1 MGPEPAEQSQRQQ
14 PKSAARLESA
24 VVVVVDVPALDEVY
38 RDSYPVMV
46 EQGIPLH
53 VTLLYPFVPPSE
65 LDAALPVLRSV
76 LAGHE
81 RFDFSLT
88 RLRTFP
94 RVVWAAPEPA
104 APFVALTEAI
114 YAAFPE
120 YPPHAGEFADVIP
133 HMTLAY
139 PPEAE
144 LGSTLA
150 RLRHRVDPL
159 LPLAVSAAEATVVA
173 EQEDGQWIVAARL
186 PLGTAPTSESG
197 T

>member
-1 MGPEPAEQSQRQQ
+1 MGREPAEQSQQQQ
-14 PKSAARLESA
+14 PTSAARLESA

-65 LDAALPVLRSV
+65 LDTALPVLRSV

-88 RLRTFP
+88 HLRTFP
-94 RVVWAAPEPA
+94 GVVWAAPEPA
-104 APFVALTEAI
+104 APFTALTGAI

-120 YPPHAGEFADVIP
+120 YPPYAGEIADVIP
-133 HMTLAY
+133 HMTLAC

-150 RLRHRVDPL
+150 RLRHRVDAL
-159 LPLAVSAAEATVVA
+159 LPVELSATEATVVA
-173 EQEDGQWIVAARL
+173 EQEDGPWIVAARL
-186 PLGTAPTSESG
+186 PLGTSPTSESS